1 MSSWRLCASGQ
12 PTTDPFRFAAALQEL
27 DLEGDWDPS
36 KHDAQM
42 TALYSED
49 INEDAEVSKTIML
62 GND

>member
-1 MSSWRLCASGQ
+1 MHQSNPLL
-12 PTTDPFRFAAALQEL
+12 TPFRFAAALQEL

-42 TALYSED
+42 ATLYSEE
-49 INEDAEVSKTIML
+49 INGDAEVSKTIML